1 MEGTGEATGFF
12 FGHAAAA
19 DFGATAV
26 DGAFFDTGSGLNFS
40 IEDNGHLGFFLED
53 LFGEIA
59 EEIAA
64 LGIEIEVD
72 APAAAIEE
80 SASFGDMFAT
90 KIGFP
95 FHEELTF
102 GGLVA
107 SGHLVVDDF
116 VAWRWSGGAGLDLG
130 DEGTAIFVNEVKL
143 QFGDLFELIAGV
155 FDFSDIDSR
164 NLDHD
169 AVNTLRGDHGFADA
183 HAIDAFADGFH
194 GLIDHIAGD
203 LFGLAFGV
211 WWRAEFD

>member
-72 APAAAIEE
+72 APAPAIEE
-80 SASFGDMFAT
+80 RAGSGDVFAT
-90 KIGFP
+90 EIGFP

-116 VAWRWSGGAGLDLG
+116 VAGRWSGGAGLDLG
-130 DEGTAIFVNEVKL
+130 DEDTAIFVNEVEFQL
-143 QFGDLFELIAGV
+143 GDLFELIAGV
-155 FDFSDIDSR
+155 FDFGDIDSG

-169 AVNTLRGDHGFADA
+169 AINALGGDHGFADA

-194 GLIDHIAGD
+194 GLIDHVAGD